1 MTLVPSKQRDKGER
15 IDPGDPSD
23 VEDVNTK
30 WDKHTKTLQMTRCL
44 ILSGLHGSRTG
55 GPMAVVPPPAPP
67 DFLGPMRIS
76 GANLRLISAEWKWQR
91 GCSEPPVVNGTLP
104 FLL

>member
-1 MTLVPSKQRDKGER
+1 MGQTHKDTPDDKM
-15 IDPGDPSD
+15 SD
-23 VEDVNTK
+23 SFRSPRQQQDRWTYG
-30 WDKHTKTLQMTRCL
+30 R
-44 ILSGLHGSRTG
+44 GA
-55 GPMAVVPPPAPP
+55 PPP